1 MHGVIIRLFGTAA
14 FGVAIFAASPA
25 GAQALQDRFWL
36 QASAY
41 YPKIDTDVR
50 LAPAS
55 NPDGGTEID
64 LEGDFGLD
72 DREILPAINAGARIG
87 GRFSIIA
94 DYYRLD
100 RNTTATINRAI
111 TVENV
116 TYPVNASVT
125 AGFGSDVYRLSIG
138 YAFLRRD
145 NAELGASIGL
155 HATDFSISLQGQ
167 GTVGTA
173 PISNQVR
180 RHDFLAPMPTIG
192 LFGTWEIAPRLTL
205 GGRIDWLSLG
215 LGDYDGRLFNT
226 QASLSYRFAR
236 NFGAGIMFRYVDY
249 RVDVEKPNYNGR
261 FTYSFAGP
269 AAFIEVGF

>member
-1 MHGVIIRLFGTAA
+1 MQGVIVRLLGTAA
-14 FGVAIFAASPA
+14 FGVAMFAASPA
-25 GAQALQDRFWL
+25 SAQALQDRFWL
-36 QASAY
+36 QVSAY
-41 YPKIDTDVR
+41 YPKIDTDLR
-50 LAPAS
+50 LAPAT

-64 LEGDFGLD
+64 LEDDLD
-72 DREILPAINAGARIG
+72 LDGREIVPAINAGARIG

-100 RNTTATINRAI
+100 RDTTAVIDRSI
-111 TVENV
+111 TVEDV
-116 TYPVNASVT
+116 TYPVNATVT

-145 NAELGASIGL
+145 DVELGGSIGL
-155 HATDFSISLQGQ
+155 HATDFTISLEGQ

-173 PISNQVR
+173 PLSNQIR

-192 LFGTWEIAPRLTL
+192 LFGTWEVAPNLTL

-226 QASLSYRFAR
+226 QASVSYRFAR

-249 RVDVEKPNYNGR
+249 RVDVEKPDYVGR

-269 AAFIEVGF
+269 AAFIEIGF

>member
-1 MHGVIIRLFGTAA
+1 MQGVIVRLLGGAA
-14 FGVAIFAASPA
+14 FGVATFAASPA
-25 GAQALQDRFWL
+25 SAQALQDRFWL
-36 QASAY
+36 QVSAY

-55 NPDGGTEID
+55 NPDGGTQID
-64 LEGDFGLD
+64 LEEDFDLD
-72 DREILPAINAGARIG
+72 GREIVPAINAGARIG

-100 RNTTATINRAI
+100 RDTTATINRTI
-111 TVENV
+111 TVEDV
-116 TYPVNASVT
+116 TYPVNGSVT
-125 AGFGSDVYRLSIG
+125 AGFGSDVYRLSLG

-145 NAELGASIGL
+145 NVELGGSVGL
-155 HATDFSISLQGQ
+155 HATDFSISLEGQ

-173 PISNQVR
+173 PASNQVR

-192 LFGTWEIAPRLTL
+192 LFGTWEVAPRLTL
-205 GGRIDWLSLG
+205 AGRIDWLSLG
-215 LGDYDGRLFNT
+215 LGDYDGRLFNI
-226 QASLSYRFAR
+226 QASASYRFAR

-249 RVDVEKPNYNGR
+249 RVDVEKPDYNGR

-269 AAFIEVGF
+269 AAFLEVGF